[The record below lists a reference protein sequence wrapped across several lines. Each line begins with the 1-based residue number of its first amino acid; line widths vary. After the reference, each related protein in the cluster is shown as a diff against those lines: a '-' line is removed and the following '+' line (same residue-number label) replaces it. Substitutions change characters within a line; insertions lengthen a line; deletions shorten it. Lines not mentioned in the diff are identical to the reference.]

1 VSAEALVIKAGI
13 ATTVQD
19 LGRRGFGASGVP
31 ASGALDPLSIKLAN
45 LVAGN
50 ACDAAALEMLY
61 SGVALEVRGGAIRV
75 ALGGA
80 NATIESRESARRE
93 LRAWHSALVQPGERL
108 RVGAIRDSAAA
119 YLAIEGGFDVRP
131 VLGSRSTYVRG
142 GLGGWNGRALRPAD
156 VLPLVQPHASER
168 VERELAAP
176 PRLESP
182 AVLRVIS
189 GPHAARFTDD
199 ALRALLSSEYKVSTA
214 SDRTGLRLDGPALA
228 HAGSYDLL
236 SEGMVP
242 GSIQVP
248 GSRQPVIL
256 IADHATVGGYP
267 RIATIISAD
276 LAAAGRLRIGSSI
289 RFELV
294 DAVQA
299 KRARIE
305 HEATYAQLAAS
316 IRDAAG

>member
-13 ATTVQD
+13 ATTLQD
-19 LGRRGFGASGVP
+19 LGRAGFGASGVP
-31 ASGALDPLSIKLAN
+31 ASGALDPLSLKLVN

-50 ACDAAALEMLY
+50 ASDAAALEMLY

-80 NATIESRESARRE
+80 DATIESHDGGGRE
-93 LRAWHSALVQPGERL
+93 LRAWRSALVRPGERL
-108 RVGAIRDSAAA
+108 RVGPIRDSAAA
-119 YLAIEGGFDVRP
+119 YLSIEGAFDVRP

-142 GLGGWNGRALRPAD
+142 GLGGWKGRALRSGD
-156 VLPLVQPHASER
+156 VLPLVQAHASER
-168 VERELAAP
+168 VERELAAL
-176 PRLESP
+176 PRFGSP
-182 AVLRVIS
+182 AVLRVIP
-189 GPHAARFTDD
+189 GPHHTRFTHD
-199 ALRALLSSEYKVSTA
+199 ALRALLSREYRVSTA
-214 SDRTGLRLDGPALA
+214 SDRTGLRLEGPALT
-228 HAGSYDLL
+228 HTGNYELL

-248 GSRQPVIL
+248 GSGQPVIL

-289 RFELV
+289 RFSAV
-294 DAVQA
+294 DAAEAQ
-299 KRARIE
+299 RARIE

-316 IRDAAG
+316 IRDAVG